1 MIIEL
6 TENSI
11 GKRLDSFL
19 QEALGIPR
27 AHAQSLIAQKKIFVN
42 GENKKSSYK
51 IAHRDS
57 VQSVDNIELTP
68 KKQTLKAQNIPLDI
82 VFEDEHMLV
91 VNKPKGMLTH
101 PTSYDS
107 SDTLVNALMGYLGD
121 NLSTIGGDMRRG
133 IVHRLDKNTSGL
145 LMVAKTDEA
154 HNNLQEQIKS
164 KTAIRKYLAVALGN
178 FKEDGGIITK
188 RIAKNLGNTVKMYVP
203 KNSEEG
209 LEAKT
214 TFHILEKFDGAAFI
228 ELELATGRTHQIRL
242 HMSSINHPIFGDSL
256 YGAKSF
262 QKFSKIKTTEQV
274 LMSYYLK
281 FKHPITGV
289 DMEFKLEEDKWDKDL
304 VKVLKILRGNET

>member
-6 TENSI
+6 AENYI
-11 GKRLDSFL
+11 GKRLDSFI
-19 QEALGIPR
+19 QEALNVSR
-27 AHAQSLIAQKKIFVN
+27 AYAQKLISEKKIFVN

-51 IAHRDS
+51 IAPADC
-57 VQSVDNIELTP
+57 VQSSEEIEKEPQKPALA
-68 KKQTLKAQNIPLDI
+68 AQNIPLDI
-82 VFEDEHMLV
+82 IYEDEYMLV

-107 SDTLVNALMGYLGD
+107 SGTLVNALMGYLGE

-145 LMVAKTDEA
+145 LMVAKTNEA
-154 HNNLQEQIKS
+154 HINLQEQIKS
-164 KTAIRKYLAVALGN
+164 KKAARKYLAIALGD
-178 FKEDGGIITK
+178 FKEDGGVITK
-188 RIAKNLGNTVKMYVP
+188 PIAKNLGNTVKMYVP
-203 KNSEEG
+203 KDPKEG
-209 LEAKT
+209 LDART
-214 TFHILEKFDGAAFI
+214 TFYILEKFDGAAFI

-281 FKHPITGV
+281 FKHPITGM
-289 DMEFKLEEDKWDKDL
+289 DMEFKLEEPKWDSDL
-304 VKVLKILRGNET
+304 VKVLKILRGNV

>member
-27 AHAQSLIAQKKIFVN
+27 AYAQSLILEKKIFVN
-42 GENKKSSYK
+42 GVNKKSSYK

-57 VQSVDNIELTP
+57 IQTFEEIERAP
-68 KKQTLKAQNIPLDI
+68 QKPTLKAQNIPLNI

-91 VNKPKGMLTH
+91 INKPKGMLTH

-107 SDTLVNALMGYLGD
+107 SNTLVNALMGYLGE

-154 HNNLQEQIKS
+154 HINLQEQIKS
-164 KTAIRKYLAVALGN
+164 KKAVRKYLAIALGN
-178 FKEDGGIITK
+178 FKEDGGVITK
-188 RIAKNLGNTVKMYVP
+188 PIAKNLGNTVKMYVP
-203 KNSEEG
+203 KDPSEG
-209 LEAKT
+209 QDART
-214 TFHILEKFDGAAFI
+214 TFYILEKFDGAAFI

-242 HMSSINHPIFGDSL
+242 HMSSINHPIFGDTL

-281 FKHPITGV
+281 FKHPITGI
-289 DMEFKLEEDKWDKDL
+289 DMEFKLEEPEWDKDL
-304 VKVLKILRGNET
+304 VKVLKILRGNEI